1 MTWISKFERDNG
13 RKPTDDDVGAIGTD
27 LAEYNDKNAK
37 FCELKLLQLRNDEG
51 VDFDIEEFERMVAD
65 GNLPGTSTNK
75 TLEAVTSGIQKR
87 ADDFRKTMS
96 KFGGTPDV
104 EDDADVGEMA
114 KHTERVEELTA
125 EIE

>member
-1 MTWISKFERDNG
+1 
-13 RKPTDDDVGAIGTD
+13 
-27 LAEYNDKNAK
+27 
-37 FCELKLLQLRNDEG
+37 
-51 VDFDIEEFERMVAD
+51 MVAD

-75 TLEAVTSGIQKR
+75 TLEAITSGIQKR

-96 KFGGTPDV
+96 KFGGAPDV